1 MQQTV
6 LSTKASGSRGMH
18 MSRHLGGHTCACS
31 DALAVQEDPPSPAV
45 RPRPIHGMGRPARC
59 RANGHTGWHR
69 RRQTTLAHT
78 ARRRASESSTS
89 SSSPSSSS
97 SPNIP
102 SQESSSLSA
111 KPEGS
116 PAVRQTSVNVRE
128 GRRTRR
134 GWSRRRVHAR
144 RHGGDGCAARA
155 RGSARVAAR
164 RAGGGVSGWSQRAP
178 FESSAASPDRS
189 SI

>member
-1 MQQTV
+1 V
-6 LSTKASGSRGMH
+6 LR
-18 MSRHLGGHTCACS
+18 CACRS
-31 DALAVQEDPPSPAV
+31 GRSSEPGCEAETHPWDGQARTLSSE
-45 RPRPIHGMGRPARC
+45 RPH
-59 RANGHTGWHR
+59 GWHR